1 MRAIERSK
9 LPEDELEK
17 VKKKDREDKK
27 KSRKANR
34 SLELPISEEMMKM
47 IVSVSGSLSL
57 PKPVPKTHG
66 RMATI
71 AQVFE
76 YLLKKELSDELY
88 NFKSKKAKA
97 IIRLQKTVEYM
108 KNQKGASVEEIAAEM
123 SKKAKITPES
133 IIKGDKIREWNNRH
147 VEFLLN
153 RKKVIEKLGKIEQE
167 LPTA

>member
-1 MRAIERSK
+1 MRAIERSQ

-34 SLELPISEEMMKM
+34 SLELPISKEMMKM

-88 NFKSKKAKA
+88 NFKSKKSKS
-97 IIRLQKTVEYM
+97 IIRLHKTVEYL
-108 KNQKGASVEEIAAEM
+108 KYQKELNNEEIAKFM
-123 SKKAKITPES
+123 SDNEERTPSAVVMGNKKRIWNFSHIELLLDKEKVIKKA
-133 IIKGDKIREWNNRH
+133 R
-147 VEFLLN
+147 
-153 RKKVIEKLGKIEQE
+153 KIEQE